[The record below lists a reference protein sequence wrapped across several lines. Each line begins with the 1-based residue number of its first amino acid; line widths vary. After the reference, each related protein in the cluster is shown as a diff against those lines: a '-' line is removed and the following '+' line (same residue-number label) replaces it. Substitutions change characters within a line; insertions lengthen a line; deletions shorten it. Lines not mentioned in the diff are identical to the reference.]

1 MGNNYKL
8 SFSELI
14 LEKGKWEIKQSVL
27 KISNIEDFLRFFTIF
42 SNYDLSKLGFTN
54 FNNSNIFLKNITK
67 DRKLK
72 EEIELFLTE
81 ERFLQLLKNDE
92 VLNYVKD
99 SEITEENFL
108 KFLYELKKNHIKT
121 SEKLLFLKNF
131 LNLKNNDFFDLYHK
145 ICKKEEIFE
154 MNILFND
161 IIEDKFTY
169 VLAIIRGKLQKLIFE
184 KIKNQETQKLGDENF
199 MERENVLE
207 IEIKKVNNKY
217 SAFWVTKKDKS
228 ILGMKRQ
235 ALKSEI
241 TGIIHYLSSS
251 YEDRYSCEYEIS
263 SYDNSSCY
271 KSHLSLSN
279 NNDEKPYIFESEY
292 ESKLKE
298 LVDIVNKNFG
308 KPIRWRGKVGKNYFR
323 IVSDRIIEVTENN
336 TEENDSDYRVG
347 NYFKDEIEARKVLN
361 KTEFNN
367 FWEKVKK
374 ETLSKIEKEK
384 EEAL

>member
-1 MGNNYKL
+1 MVKN
-8 SFSELI
+8 
-14 LEKGKWEIKQSVL
+14 
-27 KISNIEDFLRFFTIF
+27 KIMSLDN
-42 SNYDLSKLGFTN
+42 
-54 FNNSNIFLKNITK
+54 
-67 DRKLK
+67 
-72 EEIELFLTE
+72 
-81 ERFLQLLKNDE
+81 ERT
-92 VLNYVKD
+92 
-99 SEITEENFL
+99 SEENP
-108 KFLYELKKNHIKT
+108 KLY
-121 SEKLLFLKNF
+121 
-131 LNLKNNDFFDLYHK
+131 
-145 ICKKEEIFE
+145 
-154 MNILFND
+154 
-161 IIEDKFTY
+161 
-169 VLAIIRGKLQKLIFE
+169 
-184 KIKNQETQKLGDENF
+184 
-199 MERENVLE
+199 ENVLE

-308 KPIRWRGKVGKNYFR
+308 KPIRWRGEVGKNYFR

-336 TEENDSDYRVG
+336 SDENDSDYRVG

-367 FWEKVKK
+367 FWEKVK
-374 ETLSKIEKEK
+374 EEMLSKIEKEK
-384 EEAL
+384 GTVL

>member
-1 MGNNYKL
+1 MSKNESNKNYL
-8 SFSELI
+8 SFPILI
-14 LEKGKWEIKQSVL
+14 LKGEEWEVEYSKFHFENS
-27 KISNIEDFLRFFTIF
+27 EDFLKEFEIFEKYDFQKIGLKFSENANIF
-42 SNYDLSKLGFTN
+42 SKS
-54 FNNSNIFLKNITK
+54 IFK
-67 DRKLK
+67 DKTFK
-72 EEIELFLTE
+72 SEIEMFFAE
-81 ERFLQLLKNDE
+81 EKLLQVLKND
-92 VLNYVKD
+92 VFF
-99 SEITEENFL
+99 NFIKQNKINKETL
-108 KFLYELKKNHIKT
+108 LYLLYELKKKNIKT
-121 SEKLLFLKNF
+121 YHKLIVIKEFLNFSNNFNLNVNEEHIEKNPLFCDIISEKFVSVLGLIRN
-131 LNLKNNDFFDLYHK
+131 
-145 ICKKEEIFE
+145 EI
-154 MNILFND
+154 
-161 IIEDKFTY
+161 
-169 VLAIIRGKLQKLIFE
+169 QKLMYKNERISEE
-184 KIKNQETQKLGDENF
+184 KTKLY
-199 MERENVLE
+199 ENVLE

-308 KPIRWRGKVGKNYFR
+308 KPIRWRGKIGETYFR

-374 ETLSKIEKEK
+374 EMLSKIEKEK
-384 EEAL
+384 GTVL